1 MTRTLILVAIVGFF
15 LSIASFGIAL
25 NLAGGPEAFH
35 KWPDAPWN
43 KSGHWESDTEWHS
56 DGGHHGP
63 RVDGTGPETTRE
75 LTWDGSRSLDLDV
88 PADVTYTQGPV
99 AKITVSGPK
108 GSVDRVEIHDGQIRF
123 SHPLFNAGRLKI
135 TMTAPMVEAFDV
147 SGAQTLVIN
156 GYKQDRISIDIS
168 GSGDVTASGSAGRL
182 ELDIS
187 GSGDADLGQLTTDE
201 ANVDVSGAGD
211 ATIAPR
217 NEASIEVTG
226 AGDVVLM
233 TRPPVLHKDV
243 SGAGKIEEKGGIEI

>member
-25 NLAGGPEAFH
+25 NLAGGPEAFR
-35 KWPDAPWN
+35 KWPEAPWN
-43 KSGHWESDTEWHS
+43 QSGHWEGDTEWHS
-56 DGGHHGP
+56 NGGHRGP
-63 RVDGTGPETTRE
+63 RVDGAGPETTRE
-75 LTWDGSRSLDLDV
+75 LTWDGSKTLDLDV

-99 AKITVSGPK
+99 AKITLSGPK
-108 GSVDRVEIHDGQIRF
+108 GSVERVEIHDGQIRF
-123 SHPLFNAGRLKI
+123 NQPMFNAGRLKI
-135 TMTAPMVEAFDV
+135 VMTAPMVEAFDV
-147 SGAQTLVIN
+147 SGAQTLTIN

-168 GSGDVTASGSAGRL
+168 GSGEVTASGAAGRL
-182 ELDIS
+182 DLDIS
-187 GSGDADLGQLTTDE
+187 GSGDAQLGQLTTDE

-217 NEASIEVTG
+217 NEATIEVTG

>member
-43 KSGHWESDTEWHS
+43 KSGHWEGDTEWHS
-56 DGGHHGP
+56 NGGHRGP
-63 RVDGTGPETTRE
+63 RVDGAGPETTRE
-75 LTWDGSRSLDLDV
+75 LTWDGSKTLDLDV

-99 AKITVSGPK
+99 AKITLSGPK
-108 GSVDRVEIHDGQIRF
+108 GSVERVEIHDGQIRF
-123 SHPLFNAGRLKI
+123 NQPMFNAGRLKI
-135 TMTAPMVEAFDV
+135 VMTAPMVEAFDV
-147 SGAQTLVIN
+147 SGAQTLIIN

-168 GSGDVTASGSAGRL
+168 GSGDVTASGAAGRL
-182 ELDIS
+182 DLDIS
-187 GSGDADLGQLTTDE
+187 GSGDSQLGQLTTDE

-217 NEASIEVTG
+217 NEATIEVTG

>member
-25 NLAGGPEAFH
+25 NLAGGPEALH

-43 KSGHWESDTEWHS
+43 KSGHWDSEGEWHNN
-56 DGGHHGP
+56 GGRHGA
-63 RVDGTGPETTRE
+63 RVDGAGPATTRE
-75 LTWDGSRSLDLDV
+75 LTWDGSSNLDLDV
-88 PADVTYTQGPV
+88 PADVIYTQGPV
-99 AKITVSGPK
+99 AKVTVSGPK
-108 GSVDRVEIHDGQIRF
+108 GSVDRVEIHNGQIRF
-123 SHPLFNAGRLKI
+123 NQPMFNAGRLKI
-135 TMTAPMVEAFDV
+135 VMTAPMVDAFDV

-156 GYKQDRISIDIS
+156 GYKQDRLSIDIS
-168 GSGDVTASGSAGRL
+168 GSGDVTATGTTLSL
-182 ELDIS
+182 DLDIS
-187 GSGDADLGQLTTDE
+187 GSGDAQLGQLIADE
-201 ANVDVSGAGD
+201 ARVDVSGAGD

-217 NEASIEVTG
+217 NEASIEVSG